1 MAIHSPPFCEMRQ
14 NKIFGMAKD
23 TQENMKFGIE
33 LAEIPVEIELRYPDA
48 LPTFSSYRTG
58 RHPLVSVSVSPE
70 EVISARGRYEPGS
83 SDPYIEY
90 MELSAK
96 ISDALLPL
104 NRVLFHGAAFQWCGK
119 AWILTAPSGT
129 GKTTQYLLWKEC
141 FGEDVQIINGDKPVL
156 CLADGQPI
164 VFPSPWNGK
173 ESMGQK
179 ISAPLGG
186 IILLRKSRENR
197 IRRLTAQEAA
207 GPLFI
212 QFLFSRRTKQDVSA
226 VARLEESMLRQIPV
240 WLLDNRGDPASAR
253 LCHDTL
259 AEVNK

>member
-1 MAIHSPPFCEMRQ
+1 MR
-14 NKIFGMAKD
+14 I
-23 TQENMKFGIE
+23 GIE
-33 LAEIPVEIELRYPDA
+33 LAEIPIEIVLQYLDA
-48 LPTFSSYRTG
+48 LPTFSSFRTE
-58 RHPLVSVSVSPE
+58 RQPLVSVAVSPE
-70 EVISARGRYEPGS
+70 EVLSARGRYELGS

-90 MELSAK
+90 MELSSK

-104 NRVLFHGAAFQWCGK
+104 NRVLFHGTAFQWHGK

-129 GKTTQYLLWKEC
+129 GKTTQYVLWKEC

-156 CLADGQPI
+156 RLTDGKPV

-186 IILLRKSRENR
+186 VILLRKSHENR

-207 GPLFI
+207 GPLFV

-226 VARLEESMLRQIPV
+226 VAKLDESLLNQIPV

-259 AEVNK
+259 TEANT